1 VLDVTTRHH
10 LELVG
15 RADAVIDDASC
26 TESTAAARRSMN
38 SDIETVLRRYRY
50 DGTRLIDMLWDVQ
63 HLYGHIPDE
72 LLPQIATALNRSPLD
87 IVETASFYHFFHGN
101 PSGRHRIYLSNTVIA
116 KMSGYQAVFDT
127 LERETGVRFGETD
140 EAGMFGLFETP
151 CIGLSD
157 QEPAMMIDSVVFT
170 RLTPQ
175 SVADI
180 IAQLKTGRAAA
191 DIANPAGLSDDGI
204 AYVDAL
210 VESNV
215 HTRGPVFFRGQTDC
229 KALLKNCLAGTPE
242 QTIGTVTESG
252 LRGYG
257 GAGFRTGLKW
267 HLCREAP
274 GDDKYVIC
282 NADEGEPG
290 TFKDRALLTRSPQ
303 DVFMGMVIAA
313 YAIGSR
319 HGIVYL
325 RAEYAYLKRYL
336 ESQLQQLRD
345 DGLLGSGV
353 GGRPGFDFDIRIQ
366 MGAGSYVCG
375 EESALIE
382 SCEGKRG
389 TPRLK
394 PPFPVQ
400 EGYLGKPTCVNNVE
414 TFAAANRVIEEGAE
428 WFRRMGT
435 PDSAGTRLL
444 SVAGDCD
451 RPGVYEVEWGITL
464 NEVLSM
470 VGAQDARAVQISGP
484 SGECLSV
491 AADGRRRI
499 AYEDIPCN
507 GAVTI
512 FNTARDL
519 LDCVKDYTRFF
530 VDESCGICVPCRV
543 GTVDLHNKVE
553 LVTAGAATQE
563 DLDDVAAWGALVR
576 TASRCGLG
584 ATAANPI
591 LTTMEKFPEIYRSR
605 LRAQEGA
612 LRLSFDLDAALAG
625 YDKAVTELET
635 DGTA

>member
-1 VLDVTTRHH
+1 MDRFDGFT
-10 LELVG
+10 
-15 RADAVIDDASC
+15 DDAC
-26 TESTAAARRSMN
+26 RTGSTAAARRRMN
-38 SDIETVLRRYRY
+38 ADIEAVLRHYRY
-50 DGTRLIDMLWDVQ
+50 DGTRLIDILWDVQ
-63 HLYGHIPDE
+63 HLCGHIPDE
-72 LLPQIATALNRSPLD
+72 HLPQIATGLNRSPLD
-87 IVETASFYHFFHGN
+87 IVETASFYHFFHRK
-101 PSGRHRIYLSNTVIA
+101 PSGRHRIYLSNKVIA
-116 KMSGYQAVFDT
+116 KMSGYQAVYDT

-140 EAGMFGLFETP
+140 DAGMFGLFETP

-157 QEPAMMIDSVVFT
+157 QEPAIMIDSVVFT
-170 RLTPQ
+170 RLTPE

-191 DIANPAGLSDDGI
+191 DIANPAGLSDDDI
-204 AYVDAL
+204 AYVDAP
-210 VESNV
+210 VGSNV
-215 HTRGPVFFRGQTDC
+215 HTRGPVFFRGQTDY

-242 QTIGTVTESG
+242 QTIGTITESG

-267 HLCREAP
+267 QLCRAAA

-325 RAEYAYLKRYL
+325 RAEYVYLKRYL

-345 DGLLGSGV
+345 DGLLGGGV

-414 TFAAANRVIEEGAE
+414 TFAAATRVMEEGAE

-435 PDSAGTRLL
+435 PDSAGTRVL

-464 NEVLSM
+464 DEVLSM
-470 VGAQDARAVQISGP
+470 VGARDARAVQISGP

-512 FNTARDL
+512 FNTTRDL

-530 VDESCGICVPCRV
+530 VDESCSICVPCRA

-553 LVTAGAATQE
+553 LVMAGAATQA
-563 DLDDVAAWGALVR
+563 DVDDVAGWGALVR
-576 TASRCGLG
+576 TTSRCGLG

-605 LRAQEGA
+605 LRTQEQA
-612 LRLSFDLDAALAG
+612 LLLSFDLDAALAG
-625 YDKAVTELET
+625 YDSAVTELET

>member
-1 VLDVTTRHH
+1 MN
-10 LELVG
+10 
-15 RADAVIDDASC
+15 ADID
-26 TESTAAARRSMN
+26 TM
-38 SDIETVLRRYRY
+38 LRRYRY
-50 DGTRLIDMLWDVQ
+50 DGTRLIDILWDVQ

-87 IVETASFYHFFHGN
+87 LVETASFYHFFHSK

-116 KMSGYQAVFDT
+116 KMSGFQAVYDA
-127 LERETGVRFGETD
+127 LEQETGVRFGETD

-170 RLTPQ
+170 RLTPE
-175 SVADI
+175 SIANIV
-180 IAQLKTGRAAA
+180 AQLKTGRTAA
-191 DIANPAGLSDDGI
+191 DIANPAALPDDAIG
-204 AYVDAL
+204 YVEAL
-210 VESNV
+210 VESNF
-215 HTRGPVFFRGQTDC
+215 HTRGPVFFRGEPDY

-242 QTIGTVTESG
+242 QTIGTITESG

-257 GAGFRTGLKW
+257 GAGYRTGLKW
-267 HLCREAP
+267 QLCRAAP
-274 GDDKYVIC
+274 GDEKYVIC

-313 YAIGSR
+313 YAIGSK

-325 RAEYAYLKRYL
+325 RAEYAFLKHYL

-345 DGLLGSGV
+345 DGLLGCGV

-414 TFAAANRVIEEGAE
+414 TFAAATRVIEEGAE
-428 WFRRMGT
+428 WFRRIGT
-435 PDSAGTRLL
+435 PDSAGARLL

-464 NEVLSM
+464 DEVLSM

-512 FNTARDL
+512 FNTTRDL

-530 VDESCGICVPCRV
+530 RDESCGICVPCRA

-553 LVTAGAATQE
+553 LVMAGDATQQ
-563 DLDDVAAWGALVR
+563 DLDDVASWGALVR

-584 ATAANPI
+584 ATAANPL

-612 LRLSFDLDAALAG
+612 LRLSFDLNAALAG
-625 YDKAVTELET
+625 YDTAVTELET

>member
-1 VLDVTTRHH
+1 
-10 LELVG
+10 
-15 RADAVIDDASC
+15 
-26 TESTAAARRSMN
+26 
-38 SDIETVLRRYRY
+38 
-50 DGTRLIDMLWDVQ
+50 
-63 HLYGHIPDE
+63 
-72 LLPQIATALNRSPLD
+72 
-87 IVETASFYHFFHGN
+87 
-101 PSGRHRIYLSNTVIA
+101 
-116 KMSGYQAVFDT
+116 
-127 LERETGVRFGETD
+127 
-140 EAGMFGLFETP
+140 
-151 CIGLSD
+151 
-157 QEPAMMIDSVVFT
+157 
-170 RLTPQ
+170 
-175 SVADI
+175 
-180 IAQLKTGRAAA
+180 
-191 DIANPAGLSDDGI
+191 
-204 AYVDAL
+204 
-210 VESNV
+210 
-215 HTRGPVFFRGQTDC
+215 
-229 KALLKNCLAGTPE
+229 
-242 QTIGTVTESG
+242 
-252 LRGYG
+252 
-257 GAGFRTGLKW
+257 
-267 HLCREAP
+267 
-274 GDDKYVIC
+274 
-282 NADEGEPG
+282 
-290 TFKDRALLTRSPQ
+290 
-303 DVFMGMVIAA
+303 MGMVIAA

-336 ESQLQQLRD
+336 ERQLQQLRD
-345 DGLLGSGV
+345 DGLLGCSV

-414 TFAAANRVIEEGAE
+414 TFAAATRVVEEGAE

-464 NEVLSM
+464 DEVLTM
-470 VGAQDARAVQISGP
+470 VGAHDARAVQISGP

-491 AADGRRRI
+491 EADGRRRI

-512 FNTARDL
+512 FNSTRDL
-519 LDCVKDYTRFF
+519 LDCVKDYTKFF
-530 VDESCGICVPCRV
+530 ADESCGICVPCRA

-553 LVTAGAATQE
+553 LILAGTGTQKDVDDAAS
-563 DLDDVAAWGALVR
+563 WGALVR

-584 ATAANPI
+584 ATAANPL
-591 LTTMEKFPEIYRSR
+591 LTTLEKFPEIYRSR
-605 LRAQEGA
+605 LRTQEGA

>member
-1 VLDVTTRHH
+1 MQ
-10 LELVG
+10 
-15 RADAVIDDASC
+15 AVRSAESMERFDGFTDDASC
-26 TESTAAARRSMN
+26 TGSTAAARRRMN
-38 SDIETVLRRYRY
+38 ADIEAVLRRYRY
-50 DGTRLIDMLWDVQ
+50 DGSRLIDILWDVQ
-63 HLYGHIPDE
+63 HLCGHIPDE
-72 LLPQIATALNRSPLD
+72 HLPQIATGLNRSPLD
-87 IVETASFYHFFHGN
+87 IVETASFYHFFHSK

-116 KMSGYQAVFDT
+116 KMSGYQAVYDT

-170 RLTPQ
+170 RLTPG

-191 DIANPAGLSDDGI
+191 DIANPAGLPDDDI

-215 HTRGPVFFRGQTDC
+215 HTRGPVFFRGQTDY

-242 QTIGTVTESG
+242 QTIGTITESG

-267 HLCREAP
+267 HLCRAAP

-325 RAEYAYLKRYL
+325 RAEYVYLKRYL

-345 DGLLGSGV
+345 DGLLGCGV

-414 TFAAANRVIEEGAE
+414 TFAAATRVIEEGAE

-451 RPGVYEVEWGITL
+451 RPGVYEVEWGIIL
-464 NEVLSM
+464 DEVLSM

-512 FNTARDL
+512 FNTTRDL

-530 VDESCGICVPCRV
+530 VDESCGICVPCRA

-553 LVTAGAATQE
+553 LVMAGAATQE
-563 DLDDVAAWGALVR
+563 DLDDVAGWGALVR
-576 TASRCGLG
+576 TTSRCGLG

-605 LRAQEGA
+605 LRTQEQA
-612 LRLSFDLDAALAG
+612 LLLSFDLDAALAG